1 MKKPFDPFRSV
12 DCKYGAPRGRRD
24 AKHIL
29 DVSDGSLI
37 ARHCGGTDCYDKG
50 GAYWGAPLNIWAV
63 WNRGKGPETVT
74 YVRADNADQ
83 AKSFALGIHP
93 QLTPY

>member
-1 MKKPFDPFRSV
+1 MKNPFDPFRSV
-12 DCKYGAPRGRRD
+12 DCKYGAPMGRRD
-24 AKHIL
+24 AKHTL
-29 DVSDGSLI
+29 DVLDGSLI

-74 YVRADNADQ
+74 YVRADSADQ
-83 AKSFALGIHP
+83 AKNFAIGR
-93 QLTPY
+93 TST

>member
-1 MKKPFDPFRSV
+1 MSKPFDPFRSV
-12 DCKYGAPRGRRD
+12 DCKYGAPMGRGD

-29 DVSDGSLI
+29 DVLDGSLI

-74 YVRADNADQ
+74 YVRAESADQ
-83 AKSFALGIHP
+83 AKNFATGRRA
-93 QLTPY
+93 